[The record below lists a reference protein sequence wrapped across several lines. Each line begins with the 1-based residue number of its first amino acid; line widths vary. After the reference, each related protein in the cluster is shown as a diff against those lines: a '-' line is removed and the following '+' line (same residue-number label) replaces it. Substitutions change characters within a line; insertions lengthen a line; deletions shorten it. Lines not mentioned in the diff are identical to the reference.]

1 MFPIRMNSDWRDA
14 DPQLFAEKSQ
24 ARVPLQA
31 FTVRWDTAHR
41 APGHWS
47 PGATRSPGPGQ
58 DESPSP
64 PGPQASSPAGGR
76 SVLRAT
82 GLRSRGLRREAPP
95 WGRSRADAHLRM
107 AWNLCTRSL

>member
-14 DPQLFAEKSQ
+14 APQLFAEKSQ

-47 PGATRSPGPGQ
+47 PRSHAQPRTRARMKARARQALRPPPRWAGALS
-58 DESPSP
+58 
-64 PGPQASSPAGGR
+64 
-76 SVLRAT
+76 
-82 GLRSRGLRREAPP
+82 
-95 WGRSRADAHLRM
+95 
-107 AWNLCTRSL
+107 

>member
-47 PGATRSPGPGQ
+47 PGATRSPGPG
-58 DESPSP
+58 
-64 PGPQASSPAGGR
+64 PG
-76 SVLRAT
+76 
-82 GLRSRGLRREAPP
+82 
-95 WGRSRADAHLRM
+95 
-107 AWNLCTRSL
+107 

>member
-14 DPQLFAEKSQ
+14 APQLFAEKSQ

-47 PGATRSPGPGQ
+47 PGATR
-58 DESPSP
+58 
-64 PGPQASSPAGGR
+64 
-76 SVLRAT
+76 
-82 GLRSRGLRREAPP
+82 RGLRREAPP